1 MSLQWLPGFGS
12 NRSPEVVSLSWL
24 KIKLFSIRPLVSHL
38 VLLSY
43 DPPFFH
49 HRMCRLPYSIRGSVE
64 NNHFYFKYP
73 ILEQLLSTVVLARNN
88 YDVETKP
95 NPMNPNPK
103 SDFIQTKP
111 IRGPRFPGSTTKSG
125 QTMMMR
131 RWNPMMGSEKNI
143 FMISVSIMLN

>member
-24 KIKLFSIRPLVSHL
+24 KIKLFSIRPS
-38 VLLSY
+38 LSFS
-43 DPPFFH
+43 PPELRSPFFH

-95 NPMNPNPK
+95 NPMKTQTQSP
-103 SDFIQTKP
+103 IQTKP

-131 RWNPMMGSEKNI
+131 RWDIP
-143 FMISVSIMLN
+143 